1 MSKKKSAILLS
12 SHQEVAR
19 LFADSLEYV
28 WCMANNPTAEDLLK
42 VIDVNG
48 RVYWCDEIEFVTN
61 ETQ

>member
-1 MSKKKSAILLS
+1 MKKSAILLS

-28 WCMANNPTAEDLLK
+28 WCMANNPKAEDLLK
-42 VIDVNG
+42 VTDVNG

-61 ETQ
+61 KKIEL